1 MYPTSPES
9 HSEPHSFTTLKTS
22 RNPLPLN
29 EPHLIMRNHL
39 PNFYACVLTKITLPT
54 SKVTICYINYSIGGF
69 PGCYFPN
76 TNNLMSCHYEI
87 GSLSLYAD
95 EGLMV

>member
-1 MYPTSPES
+1 
-9 HSEPHSFTTLKTS
+9 
-22 RNPLPLN
+22 
-29 EPHLIMRNHL
+29 MRNHL
-39 PNFYACVLTKITLPT
+39 PNFYASVLTKITLPT

-69 PGCYFPN
+69 PLCYLPN

>member
-1 MYPTSPES
+1 
-9 HSEPHSFTTLKTS
+9 
-22 RNPLPLN
+22 
-29 EPHLIMRNHL
+29 MRNHL
-39 PNFYACVLTKITLPT
+39 PNFYASVLTKITLPT

>member
-1 MYPTSPES
+1 
-9 HSEPHSFTTLKTS
+9 
-22 RNPLPLN
+22 
-29 EPHLIMRNHL
+29 MRNHL
-39 PNFYACVLTKITLPT
+39 PNFYASVLTKITLPT

-69 PGCYFPN
+69 PLCYLPN
-76 TNNLMSCHYEI
+76 INNLMSCHYEI